1 MIISSTATTIAK
13 SAAVQKP
20 DTSNLEPNKESV
32 NKIIRTVMIKET
44 KPSVNQF
51 NGKVNNLKIEPT
63 VALTNPITRPVMIAQ
78 KKLAT
83 CTPGEM

>member
-20 DTSNLEPNKESV
+20 ETSNLDPSNESV
-32 NKIIRTVMIKET
+32 NNIISTVMIKET
-44 KPSVNQF
+44 SPSVNQF

-63 VALTNPITRPVMIAQ
+63 VALTNPITSVKVTIYGFRCV
-78 KKLAT
+78 L
-83 CTPGEM
+83 

>member
-20 DTSNLEPNKESV
+20 ETSNLDPSNESV
-32 NKIIRTVMIKET
+32 NNIISTVMIKET
-44 KPSVNQF
+44 SPSVNQF

-78 KKLAT
+78 RKLAT
-83 CTPGEM
+83 CTPGDM

>member
-1 MIISSTATTIAK
+1 MTATTIAK

-20 DTSNLEPNKESV
+20 DTSNLDPSKESV
-32 NKIIRTVMIKET
+32 NNIISTVMINET
-44 KPSVNQF
+44 RPSVNQF

-63 VALTNPITRPVMIAQ
+63 VAFTNPITRPVIMAH